1 MPSNDIRFEL
11 LLPGI
16 LALVVVLAVGPLII
30 WVSRQMGLLDIPLS
44 LEHKRHKNPTP
55 IAGGLILVAVLVLI
69 ATLSR
74 VWQIDHIR
82 VIIFGSLIVFLFG
95 LTDDFLNLSVPVK
108 LAGQILAGGY
118 VIYHGY
124 LVRFLDNVG
133 SLWYSPEQI
142 DWLNIIVTLIWL
154 VGITNAMN
162 FLDSMDGQVAGLGLV
177 TFLLF
182 LGATVESGQEELA
195 WLTITLVG
203 ICVGLLFYNISP
215 PRLFLGDSG
224 AQTLGF
230 LAAAIGMIY
239 VPKNLNPLSTWFV
252 PIMLLLVPIFD
263 TTLVVVSRIRAGK
276 PIFQAGLDHTYHR
289 LKRMGSSEQRAVLLI
304 QLSAVIL
311 GGLALIIMV
320 LPPLA
325 ANLFFGIVLLIL
337 LLLMI
342 LAFQFTD

>member
-1 MPSNDIRFEL
+1 MPSYEIRFEM

-16 LALVVVLAVGPLII
+16 LALVVVLATGPVFIGLSKRI
-30 WVSRQMGLLDIPLS
+30 GLLDIPLS
-44 LEHKRHKNPTP
+44 LEHKRHKTATP
-55 IAGGLILVAVLVLI
+55 IAGGLILVSVLVLI

-74 VWQIDHIR
+74 TWQNDQLR
-82 VIIFGSLIVFLFG
+82 VILLGAMIVFVFG
-95 LTDDFLNLSVPVK
+95 LADDFLNLSVPVK
-108 LAGQILAGGY
+108 LLGQILGGSF
-118 VIYHGY
+118 VIYNGY
-124 LVRFLDNVG
+124 LVQFLDNVTV
-133 SLWYSPEQI
+133 LWYSPDQI
-142 DWLNIIVTLIWL
+142 EWLNIIVTLIWL

-182 LGATVESGQEELA
+182 LAATIESGQDELA
-195 WLTITLVG
+195 WLNLTLVG

-230 LAAAIGMIY
+230 LAASIGMIY
-239 VPKNLNPLSTWFV
+239 VPKSLNPLSTWFV

-289 LKRMGSSEQRAVLLI
+289 LRRLGIAEQRAVLLI